1 MKQLIKVLVVDDHTV
16 VRKGLCALLTS
27 KYDIAVIGEAADGVE
42 AVEQARDLQPDVILM
57 DLMMPRKDG
66 LEAILEIKEEN
77 PDARILILTSFSEDV
92 QIVAAIKAGA
102 MGYVLKDASP
112 DELVHAIHSAY
123 MGKLSLSIDMLQ
135 LVMSEPES
143 VSPKLDL
150 EAALTLRE
158 LDVLRELAHGSSN
171 QEIADSLAISTTT
184 VRSHISSILRKLEL
198 NNRTQAA
205 LYAIEAG
212 LVSSQN
218 T

>member
-1 MKQLIKVLVVDDHTV
+1 MERLIKVLVVDDHTV
-16 VRKGLCALLTS
+16 VRKGLCSLLTS
-27 KYDIAVIGEAADGVE
+27 KYDIEVVGEAADGVE
-42 AVEQARDLQPDVILM
+42 AVDNARDLQPDVILM

-66 LEAILEIKEEN
+66 LEAVLEIKGDN

-102 MGYVLKDASP
+102 VGYVMKDASP

-123 MGKLSLSIDMLQ
+123 MGKLSLSVDMLQ
-135 LVMSEPES
+135 LVMSEAEGE
-143 VSPKLDL
+143 SPKLDL
-150 EAALTLRE
+150 EAALTPRE

-171 QEIADSLAISTTT
+171 QEIAGSLAISTTT

-198 NNRTQAA
+198 SNRTQAA

-212 LVSSQN
+212 LVSSAE
-218 T
+218 